1 MNKSYE
7 FNADCDELDN
17 NDNPIDIIYRKVD
30 GEKVRKQMV
39 RKLIFDRREKRERSY
54 AAGGSQSSNSQIND
68 GFMQEVQSQ
77 SIMGQFCAGS
87 VGGSSDGNS
96 DNKSIKKDDMAENG
110 GANQGGH
117 GFS

>member
-7 FNADCDELDN
+7 FDADCDELDQ

-39 RKLIFDRREKRERSY
+39 RKLIFDRKEKRERSC
-54 AAGGSQSSNSQIND
+54 AANGSQSSNSQIND

-87 VGGSSDGNS
+87 VNGSSDGNS
-96 DNKSIKKDDMAENG
+96 DNRSLKRDDLAESNS
-110 GANQGGH
+110 AN
-117 GFS
+117 

>member
-7 FNADCDELDN
+7 FDADCEELHN

-39 RKLIFDRREKRERSY
+39 RKLIFDRREKRERSC
-54 AAGGSQSSNSQIND
+54 AAGGSQSSKSEVD

-77 SIMGQFCAGS
+77 SIVGLCAGS
-87 VGGSSDGNS
+87 VNGSSDENNDKGSLKRDDLAES
-96 DNKSIKKDDMAENG
+96 DS
-110 GANQGGH
+110 AN
-117 GFS
+117 